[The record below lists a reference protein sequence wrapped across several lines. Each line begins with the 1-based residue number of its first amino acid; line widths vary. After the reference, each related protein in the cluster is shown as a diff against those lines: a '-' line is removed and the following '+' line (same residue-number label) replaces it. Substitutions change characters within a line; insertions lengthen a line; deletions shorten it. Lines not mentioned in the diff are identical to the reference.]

1 MDASP
6 SIGDFWK
13 VLLLR
18 TETMNEIGQ
27 SKTGVWLSLR
37 LFFLAGLIASI
48 GLLAGGLAEAGQVTF
63 SDQLSIAASSLATT
77 ASVLP
82 QRWTPRLAS
91 AMNAAADR
99 LQGASE
105 AIVSVQ
111 PPLGQNASQSLRAIG
126 AWASRPILALT
137 SWMTVLLPVLLV
149 ARLMGGRGSL
159 RRQVSLILLAFMPQA
174 LLFLSSFDL
183 EPETAA
189 ATVATVLRVGAALWS
204 LVLLVAALAI
214 ANGFGR
220 GQAVKVL
227 LATAAILLGG
237 SALIALLVDRLAGP
251 VLSLLL

>member
-159 RRQVSLILLAFMPQA
+159 RRQVSLVLLAFMPQA
-174 LLFLSSFDL
+174 LLFPSSFDL
-183 EPETAA
+183 EPGTAA
-189 ATVATVLRVGAALWS
+189 ATVATVPAPVPRQEP
-204 LVLLVAALAI
+204 VLLVAALAI

-227 LATAAILLGG
+227 LATATILLGG